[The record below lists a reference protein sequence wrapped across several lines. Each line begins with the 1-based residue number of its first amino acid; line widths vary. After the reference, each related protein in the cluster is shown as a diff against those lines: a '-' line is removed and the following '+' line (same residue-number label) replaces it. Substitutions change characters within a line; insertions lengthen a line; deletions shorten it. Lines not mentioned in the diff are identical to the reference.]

1 MNLEQIQEMWEKD
14 SKIDPDNLHDE
25 SLKIPQLH
33 SKYYTLYNTITL
45 LRERARE
52 QYAKVR
58 LERYNYY
65 TGKATAEVYAEEP
78 FPYKVR
84 EKDAIQRHLEADDKM
99 NKIDMKIKYYDVMLK
114 FLEEIIRAVSNRTY
128 QIKNAIEWNKFQ
140 AGYESRLVRY
150 YRRIMKSFKQ
160 LQEILGGVPN
170 DGYFGHPRLKIEN
183 PFSPPKEK
191 TKKTNGGKGLTNKLG
206 NRATEIED
214 MIKNMR

>member
-52 QYAKVR
+52 QYSKVR

-65 TGKATAEVYAEEP
+65 TGKAPAEVYAEEP

-84 EKDAIQRHLEADDKM
+84 EKDAIQRHLDADDKM
-99 NKIDMKIKYYDVMLK
+99 NKVDMKIKYYDIMLK
-114 FLEEIIRAVSNRTY
+114 FLEEVIRAVSNRTY

-140 AGYESRLVRY
+140 AGY
-150 YRRIMKSFKQ
+150 
-160 LQEILGGVPN
+160 N
-170 DGYFGHPRLKIEN
+170 
-183 PFSPPKEK
+183 
-191 TKKTNGGKGLTNKLG
+191 
-206 NRATEIED
+206 
-214 MIKNMR
+214 

>member
-1 MNLEQIQEMWEKD
+1 MNLEQIHEMWEKD

-52 QYAKVR
+52 QYSKVR

-65 TGKATAEVYAEEP
+65 TGKASAEVYAEEP

-99 NKIDMKIKYYDVMLK
+99 NKVDMKIKYYDIMLK
-114 FLEEIIRAVSNRTY
+114 FLEEIIRNISGRTY

-140 AGYESRLVRY
+140 AGY
-150 YRRIMKSFKQ
+150 
-160 LQEILGGVPN
+160 N
-170 DGYFGHPRLKIEN
+170 
-183 PFSPPKEK
+183 
-191 TKKTNGGKGLTNKLG
+191 
-206 NRATEIED
+206 
-214 MIKNMR
+214 

>member
-14 SKIDPDNLHDE
+14 SRIDPENLHDE

-45 LRERARE
+45 LRERAKE
-52 QYAKVR
+52 QYSKVR

-65 TGKATAEVYAEEP
+65 TGKAPAEVYVEEP

-99 NKIDMKIKYYDVMLK
+99 NKVDMKIKYYDIMLK

-140 AGYESRLVRY
+140 AG
-150 YRRIMKSFKQ
+150 
-160 LQEILGGVPN
+160 
-170 DGYFGHPRLKIEN
+170 FG
-183 PFSPPKEK
+183 
-191 TKKTNGGKGLTNKLG
+191 
-206 NRATEIED
+206 
-214 MIKNMR
+214 

>member
-14 SKIDPDNLHDE
+14 SKIAPDNLHDE

-52 QYAKVR
+52 QYNEVR

-99 NKIDMKIKYYDVMLK
+99 NKVDMKIKYYDIMLK
-114 FLEEIIRAVSNRTY
+114 FLEEVIRAVSNRTY

-140 AGYESRLVRY
+140 AGY
-150 YRRIMKSFKQ
+150 
-160 LQEILGGVPN
+160 N
-170 DGYFGHPRLKIEN
+170 
-183 PFSPPKEK
+183 
-191 TKKTNGGKGLTNKLG
+191 
-206 NRATEIED
+206 
-214 MIKNMR
+214 

>member
-1 MNLEQIQEMWEKD
+1 MDLEKIQAMWEKD
-14 SKIDPDNLHDE
+14 SHIDPDNLHDE

-45 LRERARE
+45 LREKARE
-52 QYAKVR
+52 QYNKVR

-65 TGKATAEVYAEEP
+65 TGKATAETYAEEP

-140 AGYESRLVRY
+140 AG
-150 YRRIMKSFKQ
+150 
-160 LQEILGGVPN
+160 
-170 DGYFGHPRLKIEN
+170 FG
-183 PFSPPKEK
+183 
-191 TKKTNGGKGLTNKLG
+191 
-206 NRATEIED
+206 
-214 MIKNMR
+214 

>member
-1 MNLEQIQEMWEKD
+1 MWEKD
-14 SKIDPDNLHDE
+14 SQIDPDNLHDE

-33 SKYYTLYNTITL
+33 SKYYTIYNTITL
-45 LRERARE
+45 LREKARE
-52 QYAKVR
+52 SYAKIR

-84 EKDAIQRHLEADDKM
+84 EKDAIQRHLDADDKM

-140 AGYESRLVRY
+140 AG
-150 YRRIMKSFKQ
+150 
-160 LQEILGGVPN
+160 
-170 DGYFGHPRLKIEN
+170 FG
-183 PFSPPKEK
+183 
-191 TKKTNGGKGLTNKLG
+191 
-206 NRATEIED
+206 
-214 MIKNMR
+214 

>member
-52 QYAKVR
+52 QYSKVR

-65 TGKATAEVYAEEP
+65 TGKAPAEAYVEEP

-99 NKIDMKIKYYDVMLK
+99 NKVDMKIKYYDIMLK
-114 FLEEIIRAVSNRTY
+114 FLEEIIRNISGRTY

-140 AGYESRLVRY
+140 AGY
-150 YRRIMKSFKQ
+150 
-160 LQEILGGVPN
+160 N
-170 DGYFGHPRLKIEN
+170 
-183 PFSPPKEK
+183 
-191 TKKTNGGKGLTNKLG
+191 
-206 NRATEIED
+206 
-214 MIKNMR
+214 

>member
-1 MNLEQIQEMWEKD
+1 MDLEKIQEMWEKD
-14 SKIDPDNLHDE
+14 SQIDPDNLHDE

-45 LRERARE
+45 MREKARE
-52 QYAKVR
+52 QYSKVR

-84 EKDAIQRHLEADDKM
+84 EKDAIQRHLDADDKM

-140 AGYESRLVRY
+140 AG
-150 YRRIMKSFKQ
+150 
-160 LQEILGGVPN
+160 
-170 DGYFGHPRLKIEN
+170 FG
-183 PFSPPKEK
+183 
-191 TKKTNGGKGLTNKLG
+191 
-206 NRATEIED
+206 
-214 MIKNMR
+214 

>member
-14 SKIDPDNLHDE
+14 SHIDPDNLHDE

-45 LRERARE
+45 LREKARE
-52 QYAKVR
+52 SYAKVR

-84 EKDAIQRHLEADDKM
+84 EKDAIQRHLDADDKM

-114 FLEEIIRAVSNRTY
+114 FLEEIIRAISNRTY

-140 AGYESRLVRY
+140 AG
-150 YRRIMKSFKQ
+150 
-160 LQEILGGVPN
+160 
-170 DGYFGHPRLKIEN
+170 FG
-183 PFSPPKEK
+183 
-191 TKKTNGGKGLTNKLG
+191 
-206 NRATEIED
+206 
-214 MIKNMR
+214 

>member
-1 MNLEQIQEMWEKD
+1 MNLEKIQEMWERD
-14 SKIDPDNLHDE
+14 SQIDPDNLHDE

-33 SKYYTLYNTITL
+33 SKYYTVYNTITL
-45 LRERARE
+45 LREKARE
-52 QYAKVR
+52 SYAKVR

-84 EKDAIQRHLEADDKM
+84 EKDAIQRHLDADDKM

-140 AGYESRLVRY
+140 AGY
-150 YRRIMKSFKQ
+150 
-160 LQEILGGVPN
+160 N
-170 DGYFGHPRLKIEN
+170 
-183 PFSPPKEK
+183 
-191 TKKTNGGKGLTNKLG
+191 
-206 NRATEIED
+206 
-214 MIKNMR
+214 